1 MPPKFEI
8 KAKERIRKGIERY
21 QDVLRQAAQRG
32 INEADTSTLVQSM
45 LVDLLGYDRFS
56 DLTGQFATK
65 GRWADW
71 AVKLDDNLGFFVEV
85 KVLGSKLRDKDLF
98 QVTSYSRQHDLEWA
112 ILSTGDV
119 WECHRVAG
127 GQDTEEFFEIRM
139 LDSCQS
145 VEEKIEQ
152 FYLLSKEGFS
162 KGAIRE
168 KWIENQSFRPE
179 KLAQMLISDDVL
191 NTLRKL
197 VHKDNPGNRVQID
210 ALKQAVL
217 RGVIR
222 GDLNV
227 SSSESAQKDAPRK
240 RRANREIIREENEKN
255 SNKEE

>member
-8 KAKERIRKGIERY
+8 KSKERIRKGIERY
-21 QDVLRQAAQRG
+21 QDVLHQAAQRG

-71 AVKLDDNLGFFVEV
+71 AVKQDDTLCFFVEV
-85 KVLGSKLRDKDLF
+85 KSLGSKLRDKDLF

-112 ILSTGDV
+112 ILSTGDI

-145 VEEKIEQ
+145 AEEKIER

-162 KGAIRE
+162 RGAIRG

-197 VHKDNPGNRVQID
+197 VHKDNPGNRIQIG
-210 ALKQAVL
+210 ALRQAVMSE
-217 RGVIR
+217 VIR
-222 GDLNV
+222 GDL
-227 SSSESAQKDAPRK
+227 SISAPESVREKASHKRQPKERPRQG
-240 RRANREIIREENEKN
+240 
-255 SNKEE
+255 